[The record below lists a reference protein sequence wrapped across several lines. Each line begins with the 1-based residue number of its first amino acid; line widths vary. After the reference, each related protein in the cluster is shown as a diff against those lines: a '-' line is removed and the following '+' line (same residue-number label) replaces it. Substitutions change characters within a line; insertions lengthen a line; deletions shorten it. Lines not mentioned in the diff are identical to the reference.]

1 MAKFGPGDHIEF
13 DNFEDPSVKMHCVVQ
28 NYLEPD
34 DEGFKGGYHVAC
46 YYVVPE
52 EDVRPSDPDSIVLVE
67 EKIVLVED
75 KADEDS

>member
-1 MAKFGPGDHIEF
+1 MADNKLQPGDHVEF
-13 DNFEDPSVKMHCVVQ
+13 PNFEDPSITMHCVVQ

-52 EDVRPSDPDSIVLVE
+52 EDVTLVVDDVVLVQ
-67 EKIVLVED
+67 EKTE
-75 KADEDS
+75 EDSE